1 MAPKNDKAK
10 NGIISHGLVAE
21 NRRSRYDY
29 EIGETMEAGLVLTG
43 TEVKSLRL
51 GKAQITESYAS
62 PERGELWLINAH
74 IPEYLQANRFNHEE
88 RRPRKLLVSKKQ
100 LAHLDQEV
108 ARAGNTIVPLKLFF
122 NDQGRA
128 KVLIGVGKGKK
139 NYDKRATERDR
150 DWNRDK
156 SRIMK
161 EGGRGTGGALF
172 LDRRHHRPR
181 ARWPSHRLGQVRH
194 VDEEIRLPPQVVRD
208 HRRRAGERRDHRHPL
223 ALALQGRH
231 QGGEIPVAG
240 KQHHVIVERR
250 QFQGIDTQLDVH
262 VAFHLAPPRGI
273 GELLGRLG
281 NHGEAIIVQ
290 PVDQRADGR
299 IFLVLDQRGVIVGA
313 QQIGAAIELGQQAP
327 VVDIDAD
334 GLGRGVEIGAI
345 NEQNDLF
352 PGVDGHRNLQIGGIS
367 AQSLCRRR
375 G

>member
-10 NGIISHGLVAE
+10 NGVISHGLVAE

-29 EIGETMEAGLVLTG
+29 EIGETLEAGIVLTG

-88 RRPRKLLVSKKQ
+88 RRPRKLLVSRKQ

-128 KVLIGVGKGKK
+128 KLLIGIGKGKK

-161 EGGRGTGGALF
+161 EGGRG
-172 LDRRHHRPR
+172 
-181 ARWPSHRLGQVRH
+181 
-194 VDEEIRLPPQVVRD
+194 
-208 HRRRAGERRDHRHPL
+208 
-223 ALALQGRH
+223 
-231 QGGEIPVAG
+231 
-240 KQHHVIVERR
+240 
-250 QFQGIDTQLDVH
+250 
-262 VAFHLAPPRGI
+262 
-273 GELLGRLG
+273 
-281 NHGEAIIVQ
+281 
-290 PVDQRADGR
+290 
-299 IFLVLDQRGVIVGA
+299 
-313 QQIGAAIELGQQAP
+313 
-327 VVDIDAD
+327 
-334 GLGRGVEIGAI
+334 
-345 NEQNDLF
+345 
-352 PGVDGHRNLQIGGIS
+352 
-367 AQSLCRRR
+367 
-375 G
+375 